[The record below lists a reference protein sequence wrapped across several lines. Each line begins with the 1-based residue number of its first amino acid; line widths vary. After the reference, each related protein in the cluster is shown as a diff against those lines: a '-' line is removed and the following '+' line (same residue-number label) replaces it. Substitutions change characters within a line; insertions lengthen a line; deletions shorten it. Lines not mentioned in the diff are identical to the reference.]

1 MTIASSFI
9 LAAAHLLAPDRDTI
23 AIVEAIADRVAV
35 ERPLFAA
42 DEDRLKTASLLV
54 SVAFRE
60 GSLGDHIEGDHVDGK
75 PTSFCT
81 MQVNLSPGAR
91 TREGWTGPDLRD
103 DPAKCIAVGF
113 RMLRDSIRV
122 DSKNPVAFYARGPGW
137 QGHEAQRLS
146 RDRMALASRLLRV
159 VVVAAPTTVSAR
171 QPLRILRAHPHPAVA
186 DRPRSFP
193 TSVAA

>member
-1 MTIASSFI
+1 MTLASSFI
-9 LAAAHLLAPDRDTI
+9 LAAAQMLAPERDTI

-60 GSLGDHIEGDHVDGK
+60 GSLGDHIEGDPVDGK

-81 MQVNLSPGAR
+81 MQINLSPGAR
-91 TREGWTGPDLRD
+91 TREGWTGPELRD

-122 DSKNPVAFYARGPGW
+122 DAKNPVAFYARGPGW
-137 QGHEAQRLS
+137 RGHAAQRLS
-146 RDRMALASRLLRV
+146 RDRMALATRLLRECS
-159 VVVAAPTTVSAR
+159 T
-171 QPLRILRAHPHPAVA
+171 RA
-186 DRPRSFP
+186 
-193 TSVAA
+193 SVAVGASRDATRGLSDLVALSASAAAVQP